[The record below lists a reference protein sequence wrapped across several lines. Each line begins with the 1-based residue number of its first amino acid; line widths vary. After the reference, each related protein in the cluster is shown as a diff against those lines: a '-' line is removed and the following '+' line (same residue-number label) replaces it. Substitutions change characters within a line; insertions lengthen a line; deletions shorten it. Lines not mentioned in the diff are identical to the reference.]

1 MDRCCRLLKEKKKAE
16 DKMNLRLDK
25 LISSQCGLS
34 RKETHV
40 AIRLGRVTV
49 NGKAA
54 IGFAVNVD
62 PQKDDVRLDGCAV
75 SYKKHVY
82 LMMHKPSGVLS
93 ASNDKSR
100 QTVVDL
106 VPRELYR
113 NGLVPVGRLD
123 KDTTGLLLLTDDGD
137 FVHDVIS
144 PKKRVPK
151 SYLVELDGTLTEDLP
166 EVFKNG
172 VVLADGTVCRP
183 AKLEILAPTR
193 ARLILCEGKYHEV
206 KRMFGT
212 VGLGVVTL
220 HRESLGD
227 LVLPDDLKAGEVV
240 EIGEKEVLLAKRT
253 MQYTF

>member
-1 MDRCCRLLKEKKKAE
+1 MS
-16 DKMNLRLDK
+16 LRLDK
-25 LISSQCGLS
+25 LIASQCGLS

-40 AIRLGRVTV
+40 AIRQGRVTV

-54 IGFAVNVD
+54 VGFAVNVD
-62 PQKDDVRLDGCAV
+62 PQKDSVLLDGRAV
-75 SYKKHVY
+75 AYKKHIY
-82 LMMHKPSGVLS
+82 LMMNKPSGVLS

-106 VPRELYR
+106 VPPELYR
-113 NGLVPVGRLD
+113 SGLVPVGRLD

-137 FVHDVIS
+137 FVHEVIS

-151 SYLVELDGTLTEDLP
+151 SYLVELDGPLTQEMP
-166 EVFKNG
+166 ELFRKG
-172 VVLADGTVCRP
+172 IVLADGTLCRP

-193 ARLILCEGKYHEV
+193 ARLVLCEGKYHEV

-227 LVLPDDLKAGEVV
+227 LALFDDLKAGEVV
-240 EIGEKEVLLAKRT
+240 EIGEKEVLLAKKT
-253 MQYTF
+253 IQYTF